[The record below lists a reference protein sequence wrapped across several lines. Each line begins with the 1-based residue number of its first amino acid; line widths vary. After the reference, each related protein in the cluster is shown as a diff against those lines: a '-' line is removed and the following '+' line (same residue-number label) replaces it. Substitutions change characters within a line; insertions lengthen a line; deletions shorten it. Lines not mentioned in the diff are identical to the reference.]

1 MNEKPMKTAVVG
13 CGAISDIYLTNM
25 INRFDILEV
34 AACCARNPEHAAR
47 KAQQYGIKASTYEE
61 ILADESIE
69 LIVNLTPAPAHYE
82 IIKKALEAGKHVY
95 TEKSMT
101 VSLEEAAE
109 LVRLSE
115 EKGLYLGSAPD
126 TFLGSSFQTA
136 RKAIDDGLIGEITSC
151 TVAANRDLNFLCS
164 ISSFLLMPGGGICY
178 DYGVYYL
185 TALVSILGSVR
196 RACGIVRNPYPL
208 RTNCNPSSPDFGK
221 EMIHKNES
229 QVSAV
234 LDFADGFT
242 GTFQLNGDSIIF
254 DQAGITIT
262 EPGEFSGF
270 PIRTNSAARFY
281 ISRPPLI
288 LQILP
293 NRRAFLTYSAFR
305 IIPEESALQKWPM
318 PSGQE
323 GPARGE
329 GNGLSCA

>member
-1 MNEKPMKTAVVG
+1 MNEKTMKTAVVG

-82 IIKKALEAGKHVY
+82 IIKKALEAGKHIY

-151 TVAANRDLNFLCS
+151 TVAANRDLKFCAAS
-164 ISSFLLMPGGGICY
+164 VPSFSCL
-178 DYGVYYL
+178 
-185 TALVSILGSVR
+185 AEESV
-196 RACGIVRNPYPL
+196 
-208 RTNCNPSSPDFGK
+208 
-221 EMIHKNES
+221 
-229 QVSAV
+229 
-234 LDFADGFT
+234 
-242 GTFQLNGDSIIF
+242 
-254 DQAGITIT
+254 TIT
-262 EPGEFSGF
+262 
-270 PIRTNSAARFY
+270 AY
-281 ISRPPLI
+281 I
-288 LQILP
+288 
-293 NRRAFLTYSAFR
+293 T
-305 IIPEESALQKWPM
+305 
-318 PSGQE
+318 
-323 GPARGE
+323 
-329 GNGLSCA
+329 